1 MPRAH
6 KTTVADVSTVL
17 RAIIR
22 RDAQKA
28 AGTNTVL
35 SRAEQAKASPAVQAA
50 ADSLRAA
57 GGKNARVTIDA
68 IDAIENEASNAAA
81 RLIGTVNTAGTSWL
95 SKTEATAAAQRDPK
109 LGAPVLQ
116 AYEIASGGGLDVDA
130 MAQSRAWDGLDP
142 EVKFKTF
149 ATVEE
154 AERYQDPDGFQVS
167 WVVATGSTLLNKTFV
182 SGRNDLWAQKF
193 EIDRIT
199 GAVAILAEH

>member
-6 KTTVADVSTVL
+6 RTSVADVTNVL
-17 RAIIR
+17 SAIIR

-28 AGTNTVL
+28 AGPNAVL

-50 ADSLRAA
+50 ADALRAA
-57 GGKNARVTIDA
+57 GGKNARVTV
-68 IDAIENEASNAAA
+68 DAIEKEVSNAAA
-81 RLIGTVNTAGTSWL
+81 KLIGTVNTAGATWL

-109 LGAPVLQ
+109 VGTPVLQ

-130 MAQSRAWDGLDP
+130 MATSRVWNGDDP
-142 EVKFKTF
+142 EVKFKIFT
-149 ATVEE
+149 TVEE

-167 WVVATGSTLLNKTFV
+167 WLVPVSSTLLSKTFV

-199 GAVAILAEH
+199 GAVAVLQEH

>member
-6 KTTVADVSTVL
+6 RTSVADVTNVL
-17 RAIIR
+17 SAIIR

-28 AGTNTVL
+28 AGPNAVL

-50 ADSLRAA
+50 ADALRAA
-57 GGKNARVTIDA
+57 GGKNARVTV
-68 IDAIENEASNAAA
+68 DAIEKEVSNAAA
-81 RLIGTVNTAGTSWL
+81 KLIGTVNTTGATWL

-109 LGAPVLQ
+109 VGAPVLQ

-130 MAQSRAWDGLDP
+130 MATSRVWNGDDP
-142 EVKFKTF
+142 EVKFKIFT
-149 ATVEE
+149 TVEE

-167 WVVATGSTLLNKTFV
+167 WLVPVSSTLLSKTFV

-199 GAVAILAEH
+199 GAVAVLQEH

>member
-1 MPRAH
+1 MTRA

-22 RDAQKA
+22 RDAQQA
-28 AGTNTVL
+28 AGPNAVL

-50 ADSLRAA
+50 ANAVRAA
-57 GGKNARVTIDA
+57 GGPNARVTV
-68 IDAIENEASNAAA
+68 DAIEKQVSDAAQ
-81 RLIGTVNTAGTSWL
+81 RLLGSVNTVGQAWL
-95 SKTEATAAAQRDPK
+95 SKGEAGAALKADAS
-109 LGAPVLQ
+109 LGKPVLQ

-130 MAQSRAWDGLDP
+130 MAAARVSTGLDP
-142 EVKFKTF
+142 DMQFKIF
-149 ATVEE
+149 ATVAE
-154 AERYQDPDGFQVS
+154 AERYQDPDGNQVT
-167 WVVATGSTLLNKTFV
+167 WLVATEKTLLTRTFV

>member
-6 KTTVADVSTVL
+6 KTSVADVSNVL

-28 AGTNTVL
+28 AGPNAVL

-50 ADSLRAA
+50 ADALRAA
-57 GGKNARVTIDA
+57 GGKNARVTV
-68 IDAIENEASNAAA
+68 DAIETEVSNAAA

-109 LGAPVLQ
+109 VGAPVLQ

-130 MAQSRAWDGLDP
+130 MATARVWDGQDP
-142 EVKFKTF
+142 EMKFKTF
-149 ATVEE
+149 ATVAE

-167 WVVATGSTLLNKTFV
+167 WLVPVSSTLLSKTFV

-199 GAVAILAEH
+199 GAIAILAEH

>member
-6 KTTVADVSTVL
+6 RTSVADVTNVL
-17 RAIIR
+17 SAIIR
-22 RDAQKA
+22 REAQKA
-28 AGTNTVL
+28 AGPNAVL

-50 ADSLRAA
+50 ADALRAA
-57 GGKNARVTIDA
+57 GGKNARVTV
-68 IDAIENEASNAAA
+68 DAIEKEVSNAAA
-81 RLIGTVNTAGTSWL
+81 KLIGTVNTAGATWL

-109 LGAPVLQ
+109 VGAPVLQ

-130 MAQSRAWDGLDP
+130 MATSRVWNGDDP
-142 EVKFKTF
+142 EMKFKIF

-167 WVVATGSTLLNKTFV
+167 WLVPVSSTLLSKTFV

-199 GAVAILAEH
+199 GAVAVLQEH

>member
-22 RDAQKA
+22 RDAQQA
-28 AGTNTVL
+28 AGTNAVL
-35 SRAEQAKASPAVQAA
+35 SRTEQAKASPAVQAA
-50 ADSLRAA
+50 ADALRAA
-57 GGKNARVTIDA
+57 GGKNARVTV
-68 IDAIENEASNAAA
+68 DAIEQEVSSAAA

-95 SKTEATAAAQRDPK
+95 SKTEAAAAAQRDPK
-109 LGAPVLQ
+109 VGGPVLQ
-116 AYEIASGGGLDVDA
+116 AYEIASGGGLDVDG
-130 MAQSRAWDGLDP
+130 MAKARVYDGLDP
-142 EVKFKTF
+142 EMKFKTF

-154 AERYQDPDGFQVS
+154 AERYQDPDGFQVT
-167 WVVATGSTLLNKTFV
+167 WLVPTGSTLLSKTFV

>member
-6 KTTVADVSTVL
+6 RTSVADVTNVL
-17 RAIIR
+17 SAIIR

-28 AGTNTVL
+28 AGPNAVL

-50 ADSLRAA
+50 ADALRAA
-57 GGKNARVTIDA
+57 GGKNARVTV
-68 IDAIENEASNAAA
+68 DAIEKEVSNAAA
-81 RLIGTVNTAGTSWL
+81 KLIGTVNTTGATWL

-109 LGAPVLQ
+109 VGAPVLQ

-130 MAQSRAWDGLDP
+130 MATSRVWNGDDP
-142 EVKFKTF
+142 EVKFKIFT
-149 ATVEE
+149 TVEE
-154 AERYQDPDGFQVS
+154 AERYQDPDGFQVAWLVPVS
-167 WVVATGSTLLNKTFV
+167 STLLSKTFV

-199 GAVAILAEH
+199 GAVAVLQEH

>member
-6 KTTVADVSTVL
+6 RTSVADVSTVL
-17 RAIIR
+17 KAIVR
-22 RDAQKA
+22 RDAQQA
-28 AGTNTVL
+28 AGSNTVL

-50 ADSLRAA
+50 AEALRAA

-68 IDAIENEASNAAA
+68 IEQEVSSAAA

-95 SKTEATAAAQRDPK
+95 SKTEAAAAAQKDPK
-109 LGAPVLQ
+109 VGGPVLQ
-116 AYEIASGGGLDVDA
+116 AYELASGGGLDVDA
-130 MAQSRAWDGLDP
+130 VATARVWDGSDP
-142 EVKFKTF
+142 ELKFKTF

-167 WVVATGSTLLNKTFV
+167 WLVPTGSTLLSKTFV